1 VSDSLGFEDLGEEP
15 AVPTTIEALE
25 QDEIQAILG
34 EEIST
39 SIGCD
44 GSEIAE
50 QRAES
55 LRYYRAEK
63 FGNEQEGRS
72 QVVLSDVRDTVEWI
86 MPSLMRMFSGGQ
98 VTVRYEPTGPEPERQ
113 KAAEQATAY
122 INHVFEKENNGFM
135 VLYEWFKTALI
146 EKCGFV
152 RCYYDERVEPQ
163 IETLREVNDEELVM
177 LMDGEEVELLEHS
190 AYPDTTDPEGG
201 ELHDVTIKRV
211 VRSGQIVVEGIP
223 PEEFMIAERART
235 LDDRTPFCGIRKKM
249 TISDLISLGFDPGEM
264 EDLPDEDD
272 PEWSMG
278 ALERRPEDGNVPGL
292 ESDRVDVASR
302 ELWVNDCIIRIDE
315 DGDGYSELRRIL
327 CVGSSTVQILTDH
340 YVNRNPF
347 SVLCPSPM
355 PFKFFGDCPADL
367 VKDLQRIR
375 STLVRQMLD
384 NLYLTNNTRLEVVE
398 AAVEIDDLLNSRPGQ
413 IVRTT
418 APGMINPIVTSP
430 FGPMAFSMLEF
441 SETMKE
447 NRTGVTRY
455 NQGLDASTL
464 NQTATGIMR
473 IMSASQ
479 AKIDL
484 IGRVFAKTGILSLFK
499 NMLREMIESPSKKR
513 VVRLRGEWVPV
524 DPASWDAEMDVTIEV
539 GLGVGQATERLEHL
553 QRLLDLQA
561 QLVDKGFG
569 DYLVTPEN
577 FWNLAKKLCEA
588 MGFAIPELFFQDPE
602 GKERPEQPPPVEVQV
617 QQLRSQI
624 DKMKLEVEGQ
634 QVSITAMKETGL
646 QQFRMAELTA
656 NTQMEEKRIETD
668 STTRLQVAKIQA
680 DATKAKAAEKP
691 APKKE

>member
-1 VSDSLGFEDLGEEP
+1 MSDSLGFGDLGGEP
-15 AVPTTIEALE
+15 AGLSTITELD
-25 QDEIQAILG
+25 QDEIQTILA

-39 SIGCD
+39 AIGCD

-98 VTVRYEPTGPEPERQ
+98 VTVRYEPTGPEKERQ
-113 KAAEQATAY
+113 EAAEQATAY

-152 RCYYDERVEPQ
+152 RCYYDERVEPK
-163 IETLREVNDEELVM
+163 IESLRELNDEELVM
-177 LMDGEEVELLEHS
+177 LMDGEDVKLLEHTS
-190 AYPDTTDPEGG
+190 YPDTTDPEGG
-201 ELHDVTIKRV
+201 ELHDVTFKRI

-235 LDDRTPFCGIRKKM
+235 LDDKTPFCGIRKKM
-249 TISDLISLGFDPGEM
+249 TISDLISLGFDPAEM
-264 EDLPDEDD
+264 EDLPDEDN

-292 ESDRVDVASR
+292 DNDRTDIASR

-315 DGDGYSELRRIL
+315 DGDGYAELRRIL
-327 CVGSSTVQILTDH
+327 CVGSSSVQILTDH
-340 YVNRNPF
+340 YVNRNTF

-484 IGRVFAKTGILSLFK
+484 IGRVFAKTGMLSLFR

-513 VVRLRGEWVPV
+513 VVRLRGKWVPV

-577 FWNLAKKLCEA
+577 FWNLSKKLCEA
-588 MGFAIPELFFQDPE
+588 MGFPIPELFFSDPE

-617 QQLRSQI
+617 QQLRS
-624 DKMKLEVEGQ
+624 KVEEMKLEVEGQ

-646 QQFRMAELTA
+646 QQFRMAELQTNA
-656 NTQMEEKRIETD
+656 ELEAKRIETD

-691 APKKE
+691 ASKE